1 MVIEIGELLHDAI
14 FGCSTLFACAY
25 VFGKL
30 LHLITEV
37 IRNY

>member
-14 FGCSTLFACAY
+14 FACSTLFACAY

-30 LHLITEV
+30 SEM
-37 IRNY
+37 IRDIVKE